1 MPVEYDPSSFPK
13 KAGVYLFKTEQ
24 GRVLY
29 VGKATRINERVRS
42 YFSSNPDRKIE
53 YIITTSPKEALILER
68 QLIKEHKPRFNSRLK
83 DDKSYPYIILTD
95 EEFPRIM
102 YTRHP
107 PKNAKRWGPFP
118 NAGAAKQVMQLQL
131 K

>member
-1 MPVEYDPSSFPK
+1 MQVHFQK

-42 YFSSNPDRKIE
+42 YFASNPDRKMITELVSRADKIE

-68 QLIKEHKPRFNSRLK
+68 QLIK
-83 DDKSYPYIILTD
+83 
-95 EEFPRIM
+95 
-102 YTRHP
+102 
-107 PKNAKRWGPFP
+107 
-118 NAGAAKQVMQLQL
+118 
-131 K
+131 

>member
-42 YFSSNPDRKIE
+42 YFSSNPDRKMITELVSRSDKIE

-95 EEFPRIM
+95 
-102 YTRHP
+102 
-107 PKNAKRWGPFP
+107 
-118 NAGAAKQVMQLQL
+118 
-131 K
+131 